1 MIFPTAIRCTPKVHT
16 LRLTSEHTRERN
28 LMNVLGMAV
37 VGNLPDP
44 MNLHGI
50 TENILDLSLL
60 SVICVQ
66 GHFPEVIICH
76 CI

>member
-1 MIFPTAIRCTPKVHT
+1 
-16 LRLTSEHTRERN
+16 
-28 LMNVLGMAV
+28 MNVLGMAV
-37 VGNLPDP
+37 VGNSPDP

-66 GHFPEVIICH
+66 GHFPEAIICR